1 MIDKHW
7 HIILNP
13 TAGNGKAEKKWPQIR
28 AYLTA
33 LGIHF
38 SFDITEKSGHA
49 VALTK
54 ACISESKLNI
64 LAIGGDGTNHEV
76 INGILE
82 SKVNGIT
89 YALIPIGTGNDWARY
104 YGISKNPNKAI
115 DQLMNGVLQYQDIGK
130 IQFTKTKDASIH
142 YFANVAGAAYD
153 AFVVKQMGNT
163 RSFLS
168 GKLIYTLKIV
178 QYLFQYKVQK
188 VKLKLDHK
196 IFDELLYTI
205 NIGICKY
212 AGGGLNITPHANP
225 NDGILA
231 VTKVKAMSKLAVLL
245 AMPKF
250 YNGKIGTHIKVNLL
264 KSDVVEIES
273 SDNQILHIEA
283 DGEYLGE
290 GPARFTV
297 VKNGIRILVPKK
309 GKEM

>member
-13 TAGNGKAEKKWPQIR
+13 NAGNGKAEKQWPKIK
-28 AYLTA
+28 AYLNE
-33 LGIHF
+33 LGIKY

-49 VALTK
+49 IALTK
-54 ACISESKLNI
+54 ACILNNNLNI

-76 INGILE
+76 INGIME
-82 SKVNGIT
+82 SKNKGIQ
-89 YALIPIGTGNDWARY
+89 YALIPIGTGNDWARF
-104 YGISKNPNKAI
+104 YGISKKPKKAI
-115 DQLMNGVLQYQDIGK
+115 DQLLNGVLKYQDIGK
-130 IQFTKTKDASIH
+130 IQFTNAKNSSIH

-163 RSFLS
+163 RSWLS
-168 GKLIYTLKIV
+168 GKLIYTLKIL

-188 VKLKLDHK
+188 VKLKLDHE
-196 IFDELLYTI
+196 IFDELLYTV

-231 VTKVKAMSKLAVLL
+231 VTKAKAMSKLAVLL
-245 AMPKF
+245 AMPQF
-250 YNGKIGTHIKVNLL
+250 YNGKIGSHKKVNLL
-264 KSDVVEIES
+264 KSDIVEIES

-290 GPARFTV
+290 GPARFSV
-297 VKNGIRILVPKK
+297 VKDGIRILVPRK
-309 GKEM
+309 GSEM